1 MYAAVG
7 GLRRLLHELTVI
19 GVAAARYAAL
29 EARETQL
36 YDNTQALQAKL
47 TKAKAA
53 KAAAC
58 ATMAQL
64 QARLVALRKANP
76 GEQSA
81 EAKRLAIDTTA
92 AEIAHDDARDSVNDC
107 RTEIQHNYEQ
117 WKRAQSQMDVIN
129 GARTPLDVA
138 ACLRVPL
145 SCGPDSLTSLASASC
160 NHTVAATVCSPSSRY
175 GLLCLF
181 RSPALLRS
189 SDSPLLALAL
199 PLL

>member
-1 MYAAVG
+1 VYAAVG

-29 EARETQL
+29 QARETQL

-64 QARLVALRKANP
+64 QGRLVALRKANP

-129 GARTPLDVA
+129 GALRARTPLDVA
-138 ACLRVPL
+138 ACLRVCHCHVVP
-145 SCGPDSLTSLASASC
+145 TR
-160 NHTVAATVCSPSSRY
+160 SR
-175 GLLCLF
+175 
-181 RSPALLRS
+181 LLR
-189 SDSPLLALAL
+189 PPRAIILLS
-199 PLL
+199 